1 MLSSVRQVRQKK
13 NKKKHWR
20 LTGTGQSIE
29 TSCLHPHLKCQCQ
42 CKYVTF
48 RDWDL
53 SVKAGKIIITPDDLF
68 VAVTVGRLEKKKN
81 TLNFKP
87 TLLTASCPQYN
98 ALQDS

>member
-13 NKKKHWR
+13 KHWR
-20 LTGTGQSIE
+20 LTGTGQNIE

-53 SVKAGKIIITPDDLF
+53 SVKAGKIIVTPDDLF
-68 VAVTVGRLEKKKN
+68 VAVTGGGGLLGSRKTRKKKYIE
-81 TLNFKP
+81 F
-87 TLLTASCPQYN
+87 
-98 ALQDS
+98 